1 MQGRTAE
8 GPVDVLVQ
16 LDLTEADAAENRAAA
31 VVRTTAQNPKET
43 GMYSP
48 QQAETIIHHHTQHTA
63 RLVEQRSR
71 VRVPNRTV
79 RNRLA
84 VWAFR
89 RQAG

>member
-1 MQGRTAE
+1 
-8 GPVDVLVQ
+8 
-16 LDLTEADAAENRAAA
+16 
-31 VVRTTAQNPKET
+31 
-43 GMYSP
+43 MYSP
-48 QQAETIIHHHTQHTA
+48 QQAETILHHHTQHTA

>member
-8 GPVDVLVQ
+8 GPVDVL
-16 LDLTEADAAENRAAA
+16 DRHATTRGDEGENRSRQSP
-31 VVRTTAQNPKET
+31 VPLHSNSKEN

-63 RLVEQRSR
+63 RLVERSR